1 MHLPLKDVQLYATC
15 KISYFSETLL
25 RLVLSVKPGGGA
37 AGVKAQSE
45 HFHTGVYG
53 ERYL

>member
-1 MHLPLKDVQLYATC
+1 MHLPLKYVQLYATC

-25 RLVLSVKPGGGA
+25 RLVLSVKPRGA

-45 HFHTGVYG
+45 HFHTGVSG